1 MIENF
6 KDCQYYQR
14 EEEEKN
20 DNIKKENPS
29 STFDLKVI
37 EESEENMKN
46 KEEENLSEE
55 ESLGYNSNYKIFPN
69 NIIIKD
75 NQGFKDKIYKRKAS
89 NLSTTIS
96 QTDTFSETNSF
107 LPPNNNKSQ
116 NNDRKTSYTQ
126 PSHIF
131 FGRERLNSTPITT
144 YFEGMDFYLR
154 GLHPEK
160 NDYQK
165 TNNYIEKEIFF
176 NEKNISFKDMKYKSF
191 DLSEQKRFN
200 SHQILK
206 NKEENYQNSTD
217 NKMQASLP
225 LQISLENNPQNQN
238 NINSNYQNTFIPIT
252 PKFNNYM
259 YGKFDM
265 PLYYFGYYNIDS
277 KYINYIFTFLFSVK
291 WNANNTSCTKE
302 YRFQK

>member
-1 MIENF
+1 MIKDF
-6 KDCQYYQR
+6 KDCQYYQQ

-20 DNIKKENPS
+20 DNIKKKNQS
-29 STFDLKVI
+29 LNLDLNII
-37 EESEENMKN
+37 EESEENMKY
-46 KEEENLSEE
+46 KEEEHLSEE
-55 ESLGYNSNYKIFPN
+55 ESLGYNSNYKLFHN
-69 NIIIKD
+69 NATNKD

-107 LPPNNNKSQ
+107 LPPNNIKSQ

-126 PSHIF
+126 PSHIY

-144 YFEGMDFYLR
+144 YFEGMDFFLR

-176 NEKNISFKDMKYKSF
+176 KEKKLSFKDMKYKSF

-200 SHQILK
+200 SKEVLK
-206 NKEENYQNSTD
+206 NIEENYKNSTN
-217 NKMQASLP
+217 NKIQTSLP
-225 LQISLENNPQNQN
+225 LQVPLENNTQNKN
-238 NINSNYQNTFIPIT
+238 NINNNYQNTFTPMT
-252 PKFNNYM
+252 PKFNNCM

-265 PLYYFGYYNIDS
+265 PLYYYGYYNIDS
-277 KYINYIFTFLFSVK
+277 KFINYIFTFLFSDK
-291 WNANNTSCTKE
+291 WIASNSSYSKE
-302 YRFQK
+302 FKFKR